1 MHFVEGSI
9 TLQRCTSC
17 GFEITGDARFCGH
30 CGQLVDATL
39 DTEPPTSI
47 SELPTGSLSSA
58 DAPTAPGELSH
69 GIQAPEEST
78 LRLDRTAEKWQQAGE
93 DEREREGLAI
103 PDLPLLGIMAAGSQ
117 APAANVPVVHG
128 MPQASTV
135 PSVEGTPSIAPGHM
149 ARPAATSGEAA
160 SQGAAGSG
168 HSMSQGAAASG
179 HAMAQG
185 AAGSGEISQGAA
197 GSGHSMSQ
205 GAATSGQVIEQGAAG
220 SGQASQGAAASSHAM
235 AQGAAGPGGNLSQGT
250 MGSGQAISQGALGP
264 APSLPV
270 GSPPVLSAGP
280 VTPPPHSGPWSSP
293 TQPLHPPTHHTA
305 PSPPS
310 HPHTGGCVLRWLL
323 VSLIVIA
330 AIITGL
336 FLFPPAITLSGS
348 HDVSAGDTLHLHGGG
363 FFPGGSVTFTLDGH
377 VPLLFVDRGLPV
389 VAVPHNSEGPGSA
402 ALLQALASG
411 QAGQA
416 NSPGKTVNASL
427 SGAFDVAI
435 VVDPR
440 WSLGSHTIRATESIA
455 GIGVRSAELAFNVV
469 AGPSRLVVVPPNLD
483 FGMLQ
488 EGSRATQDLTL
499 SNPGKQPLNW
509 TAAAGASNWV
519 SLDTSSGTLQPGAS
533 QAIQVMVD
541 ASSLSPGSY
550 SATLA
555 ITSGSENIPVGVT
568 LVVTALPTP
577 TPTPTPTATPSPTP
591 TPTPVIIP
599 TPTPRPTPTPTPTPP
614 RLSARPTSFNL
625 FNDPNCKSS
634 STSGI
639 WTCYTKLTNN
649 GKVSLKWSASSR
661 ASVQPSSGTLSPGK
675 SILVAISG
683 QGCVN
688 VTVTFS
694 GPANS
699 VDVTVNC
706 NSIG

>member
-1 MHFVEGSI
+1 M
-9 TLQRCTSC
+9 
-17 GFEITGDARFCGH
+17 
-30 CGQLVDATL
+30 
-39 DTEPPTSI
+39 
-47 SELPTGSLSSA
+47 
-58 DAPTAPGELSH
+58 
-69 GIQAPEEST
+69 
-78 LRLDRTAEKWQQAGE
+78 
-93 DEREREGLAI
+93 
-103 PDLPLLGIMAAGSQ
+103 
-117 APAANVPVVHG
+117 
-128 MPQASTV
+128 
-135 PSVEGTPSIAPGHM
+135 
-149 ARPAATSGEAA
+149 

-168 HSMSQGAAASG
+168 QV
-179 HAMAQG
+179 
-185 AAGSGEISQGAA
+185 SQGAA

-220 SGQASQGAAASSHAM
+220 SGQASQGAAASSQAM
-235 AQGAAGPGGNLSQGT
+235 SQGAAGPGGNLSQGA

-264 APSLPV
+264 APSLPA

-280 VTPPPHSGPWSSP
+280 VTPPPLSGPWSSP
-293 TQPLHPPTHHTA
+293 THPLHPPTHHTA

-310 HPHTGGCVLRWLL
+310 HPPTGGCALRWLL
-323 VSLIVIA
+323 ASLIVIA

-336 FLFPPAITLSGS
+336 IFLFPPAITLSGS
-348 HDVSAGDTLHLHGGG
+348 HAVSAGDTLHLHGGG
-363 FFPGGSVTFTLDGH
+363 FYPGGSVTFTLDGH

-389 VAVPHNSEGPGSA
+389 VAVPRYSEGPGSA
-402 ALLQALASG
+402 ALLQALAPG

-469 AGPSRLVVVPPNLD
+469 AGSARLVVVPPNLD
-483 FGMLQ
+483 FATLQ
-488 EGSRATQDLTL
+488 QGSRATQDLTL
-499 SNPGKQPLNW
+499 SNASKQPLNW
-509 TAAAGASNWV
+509 TAAAGTSNWV

-577 TPTPTPTATPSPTP
+577 TPTPTATPSPTP

-599 TPTPRPTPTPTPTPP
+599 TPTPRPTPRPTPTPTPTPTPP
-614 RLSARPTSFNL
+614 MLSVSPTSFNL

-634 STSGI
+634 STSGV
-639 WTCYTKLTNN
+639 WTCYTTLTNN
-649 GKVSLKWSASSR
+649 GKVSLKWSASSG

-699 VDVTVNC
+699 VTVTVNC
-706 NSIG
+706 NSVG

>member
-1 MHFVEGSI
+1 
-9 TLQRCTSC
+9 LQRCTSC
-17 GFEITGDARFCGH
+17 GFEISSDARFCGH
-30 CGQLVDATL
+30 CGQLVDAAL
-39 DTEPPTSI
+39 DTEPPASI

-69 GIQAPEEST
+69 AIQAPTGEDQAPGEST

-93 DEREREGLAI
+93 DEREREGLAV

-128 MPQASTV
+128 MPQASAV

-168 HSMSQGAAASG
+168 HNMSQGAAG
-179 HAMAQG
+179 HSMSQG
-185 AAGSGEISQGAA
+185 AAGSGEVSQGAA

-220 SGQASQGAAASSHAM
+220 SGQASQGAAASGQAM
-235 AQGAAGPGGNLSQGT
+235 SQGAAGPGGNLSQGA

-270 GSPPVLSAGP
+270 GSPPVLSVGP
-280 VTPPPHSGPWSSP
+280 AAPPAPGGPWSSP
-293 TQPLHPPTHHTA
+293 TQPLHPPPHHT
-305 PSPPS
+305 PSSPPS
-310 HPHTGGCVLRWLL
+310 HPPTGGCALRWLL

-330 AIITGL
+330 GIISGL
-336 FLFPPAITLSGS
+336 IFLFSPAITLSGS
-348 HDVSAGDTLHLHGGG
+348 HAVSVGDTLHLHGGG
-363 FFPGGSVTFTLDGH
+363 FYPGGSVTFTLDGH
-377 VPLLFVDRGLPV
+377 VPLLFVDRDLPA
-389 VAVPHNSEGPGSA
+389 VAVPHYSGGPASA
-402 ALLQALASG
+402 ALLQALAPG
-411 QAGQA
+411 QAGQS

-440 WSLGSHTIRATESIA
+440 WSLGSHTIHATESVA
-455 GIGVRSAELAFNVV
+455 GVGVRSAELTFNVV
-469 AGPSRLVVVPPNLD
+469 AGPARLVVVPPNLD
-483 FGMLQ
+483 FGTLQ
-488 EGSRATQDLTL
+488 QGSRATQNLTL
-499 SNPGKQPLNW
+499 SNASKQPLNW

-533 QAIQVMVD
+533 QAIQVIVD

-555 ITSGSENIPVGVT
+555 ITSGSENIPVAVT
-568 LVVTALPTP
+568 LVVTAL
-577 TPTPTPTATPSPTP
+577 PTPTPTATPSPTP

-599 TPTPRPTPTPTPTPP
+599 TPTPRPTPTPTPRPKPP
-614 RLSARPTSFNL
+614 KLSASPTSFNL
-625 FNDPNCKSS
+625 FNDRNCKSS
-634 STSGI
+634 STSGV
-639 WTCYTKLTNN
+639 WTCYTTLTNN
-649 GKVSLKWSASSR
+649 GKVSLNWSESGK
-661 ASVQPSSGTLSPGK
+661 ASVSPSSGKLSPGK

-699 VDVTVNC
+699 VNVMLTC
-706 NSIG
+706 IG

>member
-17 GFEITGDARFCGH
+17 GFEIPGDARFCGH

-47 SELPTGSLSSA
+47 SDLPTGSLSSA

-128 MPQASTV
+128 MPQASAV

-149 ARPAATSGEAA
+149 AKPAATSGEAA
-160 SQGAAGSG
+160 
-168 HSMSQGAAASG
+168 
-179 HAMAQG
+179 
-185 AAGSGEISQGAA
+185 SQGAA

-220 SGQASQGAAASSHAM
+220 SGQASQGAAASSQAM
-235 AQGAAGPGGNLSQGT
+235 SQGAAGPGGNLSQGA

-280 VTPPPHSGPWSSP
+280 VTPPPHSGPWSLP
-293 TQPLHPPTHHTA
+293 TQPLHSPKHHTA
-305 PSPPS
+305 PSPQS
-310 HPHTGGCVLRWLL
+310 HPPAGGSALRWLL
-323 VSLIVIA
+323 ASLIVIA

-348 HDVSAGDTLHLHGGG
+348 HAVSAGDTLHLHGGD

-389 VAVPHNSEGPGSA
+389 VAVPRYSEGTGSA

-509 TAAAGASNWV
+509 TAAAGASNWLA
-519 SLDTSSGTLQPGAS
+519 LDTSSGTLQPGAS

-577 TPTPTPTATPSPTP
+577 TPTPTATPSPTP

-599 TPTPRPTPTPTPTPP
+599 TPTPRPTPTPTPTPKP
-614 RLSARPTSFNL
+614 PKLSVSPTSFSV
-625 FNDPNCKSS
+625 PNNCQGSPTGGS
-634 STSGI
+634 WICST
-639 WTCYTKLTNN
+639 TLTNV
-649 GKVSLKWSASSR
+649 GKTSLSWSASGN
-661 ASVQPSSGTLSPGK
+661 APSVSPSSGKLSPGDSVVV
-675 SILVAISG
+675 SITV
-683 QGCVN
+683 GCSN
-688 VTVTFS
+688 YTVTFS

-706 NSIG
+706 ASNGG